1 MKSASRLEQLL
12 EDGHFV
18 VTGECGPPK
27 GADVDK
33 IRQKAGHLLGH
44 VDAVNVTDNQT
55 AIVRMSSI
63 GAGAILVRMGL
74 EPVMQM
80 VCRDR
85 NRIAM
90 QSDIFGACALG
101 IRNMLCLSGDHQKF
115 GNHPGARNVYDIDSI
130 QLIDMVRRMRDDGKV
145 ESGDEIEGVPRMFI
159 GAAANPFGDPFA
171 FRVTRLAKKIAAGVD
186 FIQTQC
192 IYNMDRFKAW
202 MRQAVDQGLDQKV
215 HILAGVTP
223 LKSLGMARYM
233 ASNVSGIEIPED
245 LIERIKAVPRDRR
258 AEEGV
263 RICIEQIEQLREI
276 PGVHGVHLMA
286 IEWEHRVPEIVKGAG
301 LHPRP
306 SAAAEGLP
314 AETGHMTVST
324 PHEDA

>member
-1 MKSASRLEQLL
+1 MKSDSRLERLL
-12 EDGHFV
+12 QVGEFV

-33 IRQKAGHLLGH
+33 VKQKAASLAGY

-63 GAGAILVRMGL
+63 GASAVLVQMGI

-90 QSDIFGACALG
+90 QSDVFGAHALG

-115 GNHPGARNVYDIDSI
+115 GNHAGAKNVYDVDSI
-130 QLIDMVRRMRDDGKV
+130 QLIDMVRRMRDEGKV
-145 ESGDEIEGVPRMFI
+145 QSGDEIDGVPRMFI
-159 GAAANPFGDPFA
+159 GAAANPFGDPFG

-192 IYNMDRFKAW
+192 IYNMDKFKAW
-202 MRQAVDQGLDQKV
+202 MCQVVDQGLDQKV

-233 ASNVSGIEIPED
+233 AKNVSGIEVPD
-245 LIERIKAVPRDRR
+245 ALIKRIKGVPKENR
-258 AEEGV
+258 AHEGIQ
-263 RICIEQIEQLREI
+263 ICIEQIQQLREI
-276 PGVHGVHLMA
+276 PGVHGIHLMA
-286 IEWEHRVPEIVKGAG
+286 IEWERKVPEIVEGAG
-301 LHPRP
+301 LYPRP
-306 SAAAEGLP
+306 A
-314 AETGHMTVST
+314 
-324 PHEDA
+324 

>member
-1 MKSASRLEQLL
+1 MNNGSRLERLL
-12 EDGHFV
+12 QAGQFV

-33 IRQKAGHLLGH
+33 IRQKAAFLTGY

-63 GAGAILVRMGL
+63 GASALLVQMGI

-90 QSDIFGACALG
+90 QSDVFGAYALG

-115 GNHPGARNVYDIDSI
+115 GNHAGAKNVYDVDSI
-130 QLIDMVRRMRDDGKV
+130 QLIAMVRRMRDEGKV
-145 ESGDEIEGVPRMFI
+145 ASGDEIDGVPRMFL
-159 GAAANPFGDPFA
+159 GAAANPFGDPFE

-192 IYNMDRFKAW
+192 IYNMDKFQAW
-202 MRQAVDQGLDQKV
+202 MRQVVDRGLDRKV

-223 LKSLGMARYM
+223 IKSPGMARYM
-233 ASNVSGIEIPED
+233 ANNVSGIEVPD
-245 LIERIKAVPRDRR
+245 ALIERIKGAAKENR
-258 AEEGV
+258 AREGI
-263 RICIEQIEQLREI
+263 RICIEQIQQLRET
-276 PGVHGVHLMA
+276 PGVHGIHLMA
-286 IEWEHRVPEIVKGAG
+286 IEWEHKVPEIVEGAG

-306 SAAAEGLP
+306 G
-314 AETGHMTVST
+314 
-324 PHEDA
+324 

>member
-1 MKSASRLEQLL
+1 MKSDSRLERLL
-12 EDGHFV
+12 QAGHFV

-33 IRQKAGHLLGH
+33 LKQKAECLIGH

-63 GAGAILVRMGL
+63 GASAVLVQMGL

-90 QSDIFGACALG
+90 QSDVFGAYALG

-115 GNHPGARNVYDIDSI
+115 GNHAGAKNVYDVDSV
-130 QLIDMVRRMRDDGKV
+130 QLIDMVRRMRDEGKV
-145 ESGDEIEGVPRMFI
+145 QSGDEIEGVPRMFI

-171 FRVTRLAKKIAAGVD
+171 FRVIRLAKKIAAGVD

-192 IYNMDRFKAW
+192 IYNMDKFKTW
-202 MRQAVDQGLDQKV
+202 MGQVVDQGLDQKV

-233 ASNVSGIEIPED
+233 ASNVSGIEVPD
-245 LIERIKAVPRDRR
+245 ALIQRIKGVPKENRAQEGITNLHRTDPATPRDSRGSR
-258 AEEGV
+258 HPPDG
-263 RICIEQIEQLREI
+263 
-276 PGVHGVHLMA
+276 
-286 IEWEHRVPEIVKGAG
+286 HRVGA
-301 LHPRP
+301 
-306 SAAAEGLP
+306 
-314 AETGHMTVST
+314 
-324 PHEDA
+324 